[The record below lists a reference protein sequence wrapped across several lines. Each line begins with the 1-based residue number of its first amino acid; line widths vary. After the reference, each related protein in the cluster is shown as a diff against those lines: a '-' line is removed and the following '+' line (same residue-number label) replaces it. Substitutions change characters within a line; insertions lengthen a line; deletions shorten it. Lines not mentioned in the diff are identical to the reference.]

1 MPRIEAHLV
10 PVVTELAHGLREL
23 GVPFGIVGALVPEL
37 LLDARPPQATN
48 DADVTVVV
56 ETLAD
61 FEALK
66 DRLDAYGFTRT
77 NRPYRMQYRGGGLI
91 DLLPFSEALAPSG
104 RLQLEEGFSFN
115 MAGFGKVVPNCI
127 LISIDGGP
135 TIPVAPLALYVLLKL
150 VAFGDR
156 KAHKDLRSVLHCL
169 EHYLEDDERRYGL
182 EYGAEGVPFEYT
194 CAHLLGLDGRPFLDQ
209 SLRTAA
215 TTVLDRFN
223 DPDAEAVGIAASS
236 SGQHFVGETRRVDV
250 FELFRW
256 YRLGAG
262 L

>member
-1 MPRIEAHLV
+1 
-10 PVVTELAHGLREL
+10 
-23 GVPFGIVGALVPEL
+23 
-37 LLDARPPQATN
+37 
-48 DADVTVVV
+48 
-56 ETLAD
+56 
-61 FEALK
+61 
-66 DRLDAYGFTRT
+66 
-77 NRPYRMQYRGGGLI
+77 
-91 DLLPFSEALAPSG
+91 
-104 RLQLEEGFSFN
+104 
-115 MAGFGKVVPNCI
+115 
-127 LISIDGGP
+127 
-135 TIPVAPLALYVLLKL
+135 
-150 VAFGDR
+150 
-156 KAHKDLRSVLHCL
+156 L

-182 EYGAEGVPFEYT
+182 EYGTEGVPFEYT

-236 SGQHFVGETRRVDV
+236 SGRHFVGETRRVDV